1 MEAGLLGANGHLAK
15 FHLLAAQGLD
25 LDQESVQVPLLAAVV
40 LHVLASPTK
49 QTLAVQHQVL
59 TALVNILK
67 FSPIAVIH
75 ATKHATV

>member
-1 MEAGLLGANGHLAK
+1 MEAGLLGANGQLAK
-15 FHLLAAQGLD
+15 FHLLAVLVLD
-25 LDQESVQVPLLAAVV
+25 LDQEPVRVHLLAAVV

-49 QTLAVQHQVL
+49 QTLAVQHQALV
-59 TALVNILK
+59 ALVNILK